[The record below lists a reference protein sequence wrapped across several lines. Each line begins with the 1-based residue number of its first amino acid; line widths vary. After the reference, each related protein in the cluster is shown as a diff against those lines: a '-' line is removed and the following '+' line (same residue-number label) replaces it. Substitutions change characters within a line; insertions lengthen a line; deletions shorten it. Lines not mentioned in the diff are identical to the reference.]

1 MSLTNADNKPKGS
14 VHSPTESSPSGQG
27 NQKADKRVKSVATSE
42 AVAHDELPHDHCCHH
57 EEHEH
62 GKTCSCKA
70 HSHDLDHEEEHLHE
84 DHGCHHHE
92 ASNEDKSH
100 CCCHD
105 HEHSHQHDEEER
117 DHCCHEHHHD
127 HDHDEHCCC
136 HDHEHSHHPDDED
149 HDHCGHDHLHDHD
162 HDGHCCCH
170 DHEHIENSM
179 DTDWDV
185 SGVNPSQYRLLFST
199 LGSIAGV
206 KDVGLN
212 PDGLRIVHTPE
223 ALVAI
228 KEAFK
233 ANNLDLKIRG
243 NEGKETT
250 QIRIQQMDC
259 PTEEGLIRK
268 KLNGIKGVSGL
279 QFNLMNRILT
289 VSYPKGTL
297 PEIVAAIK
305 SLDYTPEVLKAEEK
319 PKLSEFKPT
328 KIAWWKYVLGIVIA
342 LGSEACEFAGLPE
355 WLSITLAVAAIAL
368 VGLGTYKKGFI
379 AVRNLNFNMN
389 ALMAVAVTGAVL
401 IGSWPEAAM
410 VMVLFELSEAIEQ
423 LSLDKARGA
432 IRSLLALAPQTARV
446 ERNGEFIEVPAKEVK
461 IGDTL
466 RAVPGER
473 LAVDGTVLSGHTAI
487 DQSPITGES
496 MPVEKK
502 PGDKV
507 FAGTIN
513 KNGMITYKAESDVDN
528 SMPSRIIAAI
538 ESAQSSR
545 APTQR
550 FVDSFAKIYT
560 PTVFVIAILVGLIP
574 PLFLHGDWLSWIYKG
589 LTILVIACPCALVIS
604 TPVTIVSGLAT
615 AARRGI
621 LIKGG
626 VYLEKGRT
634 LQSMAFDKTGTL
646 TKGKPAVIVFEN
658 KNSDLSDKEVL
669 ALATSLADRN
679 DHPVSKAVSD
689 YSASSKEAN
698 KSKEVHG
705 FFAVPG
711 QGVIGEIDG
720 IEYYL
725 GNIKGLDRFHL
736 NGNEVRAKVSEL
748 ADNGY
753 TPLIFASSEKILGYF
768 GVADSIKEYSVEAI
782 SALKGLGIK
791 TIMLTGDNEK
801 TARQIAQK
809 VGVERTRGNLL
820 PEDKQSLVDNIAKR
834 EVIGMVGDGINDA
847 PALARADIGF
857 AMGAAGTDT
866 AIETADV
873 ALMDDD
879 LRKLPEFI
887 RLSKKTY
894 SLLVQNIVI
903 ALSIKAIFFILTLM
917 GIGTMW
923 MAVFADTGTCLI
935 VVANG
940 MRMLHWKG

>member
-1 MSLTNADNKPKGS
+1 MSLTNTDNK
-14 VHSPTESSPSGQG
+14 TAFPSDGEK
-27 NQKADKRVKSVATSE
+27 KAVSQASEKSTPHEHEHGCCYHHE
-42 AVAHDELPHDHCCHH
+42 ADHAEKSCGCGHHHGAEHCGCKHEDHDEEHHCCCAHDHEEKHEMCCHDHGEEGHDHCCEHGHTH
-57 EEHEH
+57 EE
-62 GKTCSCKA
+62 G
-70 HSHDLDHEEEHLHE
+70 
-84 DHGCHHHE
+84 
-92 ASNEDKSH
+92 
-100 CCCHD
+100 
-105 HEHSHQHDEEER
+105 
-117 DHCCHEHHHD
+117 HHHD
-127 HDHDEHCCC
+127 HDSCCC
-136 HDHEHSHHPDDED
+136 GHDHEHV
-149 HDHCGHDHLHDHD
+149 
-162 HDGHCCCH
+162 
-170 DHEHIENSM
+170 ENSM

-185 SGVNPSQYRLLFST
+185 SGVDPSQYRLLFST
-199 LGSIAGV
+199 LGAIAGV

-212 PDGLRIVHTPE
+212 PDGLKIIHTPE
-223 ALVAI
+223 ALPAI
-228 KEAFK
+228 KQAFD
-233 ANNLDLKIRG
+233 ANNLKLKMRT

-268 KLNGIKGVSGL
+268 KLNGMKGVSGL
-279 QFNLMNRILT
+279 QFNLMNRVLT
-289 VSYPKGTL
+289 VSYPKGML

-305 SLDYTPEVLKAEEK
+305 SLDYTPEVLEAHEK

-328 KIAWWKYVLGIVIA
+328 KIAWWKYILGIVIA
-342 LGSEACEFAGLPE
+342 AGSEACEYLSMPE
-355 WLSITLAVAAIAL
+355 WLSIALAVAAIAL

-423 LSLDKARGA
+423 LSLDRARGA
-432 IRSLLALAPQTARV
+432 IRSLLSLAPQTARV
-446 ERNGEFIEVPAKEVK
+446 ERDGTFVEVPAKDIK
-461 IGDTL
+461 IGEVV
-466 RAVPGER
+466 RVVPGER
-473 LAVDGTVLSGHTAI
+473 LPVDGVVLSGQTSI

-502 PGDKV
+502 PEDKV

-513 KNGMITYKAESDVDN
+513 KNGTITYRAESDIDN
-528 SMPSRIIAAI
+528 SMPARIISAI
-538 ESAQSSR
+538 ELAQSSR

-550 FVDSFAKIYT
+550 FVDSFAKVYT
-560 PTVFVIAILVGLIP
+560 PTVFLIAVLTAVIP
-574 PLFLHGDWLSWIYKG
+574 PLFVGGDWLDWLYKG
-589 LTILVIACPCALVIS
+589 LTLLVIACPCALVIS

-626 VYLEKGRT
+626 VYLEKGRS
-634 LQSMAFDKTGTL
+634 LQSIAFDKTGTL
-646 TKGKPAVIVFEN
+646 TKGKPAVITFEN
-658 KNSDLSDKEVL
+658 AGAGLTDEEILDLAT
-669 ALATSLADRN
+669 ALAVRN

-689 YSASSKEAN
+689 YSAQQKPTAQ
-698 KSKEVHG
+698 KEVHG
-705 FFAVPG
+705 FYAAPG

-720 IEYYL
+720 TEYYL
-725 GNIKGLDRFHL
+725 GNIKGLDKFYL
-736 NGNEVRAKVSEL
+736 NGPAVRAKVSEL
-748 ADNGY
+748 ADHGY
-753 TPLIFASSEKILGYF
+753 TPLIFASAKKVLAYF
-768 GVADSIKEYSVEAI
+768 GVADSIKENAPEVI
-782 SALKGLGIK
+782 GQLKGLGVK

-801 TARQIAQK
+801 AARQIAEK
-809 VGVERTRGNLL
+809 VGVDRAKGNLL
-820 PEDKQSLVDNIAKR
+820 PEDKQSLVDSIAKR

-887 RLSKKTY
+887 KLSKKTFR
-894 SLLVQNIVI
+894 LLVENIVI
-903 ALSIKAIFFILTLM
+903 ALSIKLIFFVLTLA

-940 MRMLHWKG
+940 LRMLRWRG